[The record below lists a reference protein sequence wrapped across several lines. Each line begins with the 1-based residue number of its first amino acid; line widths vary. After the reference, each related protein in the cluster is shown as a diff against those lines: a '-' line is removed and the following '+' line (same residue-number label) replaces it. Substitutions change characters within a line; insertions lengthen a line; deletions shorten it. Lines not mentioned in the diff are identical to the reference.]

1 MNKKGLY
8 EVGGFAFDN
17 LDITEKA
24 GKEEEGIRYIK
35 NRTDMDN
42 PDMVL
47 QVYRQMVDQRLF
59 ETPVG
64 FAFLYELQEYLTA
77 IPYIK
82 DEDIPPIVVITSGQ
96 PEIKRKTKITEKNK
110 KISKQP
116 QKKETQRTRQTKNLD
131 FKIRFRTSLF
141 INIVLLLIMIGMFA
155 VAATSESTNILNYEN
170 QLIQKYEDWEK
181 ELTLREEILN
191 EQEKLSP

>member
-116 QKKETQRTRQTKNLD
+116 QKKETPRTRQTKNLD

-181 ELTLREEILN
+181 ELTLREEKLN